1 MEVTVLSPRY
11 NDRAQA
17 LQRFVKKDCP
27 ESHVEI
33 KGSTVSKPF
42 KVFEQF
48 VNGWHWVWLAN
59 DPFV

>member
-1 MEVTVLSPRY
+1 MH
-11 NDRAQA
+11 DCAQA
-17 LQRFVKKDCP
+17 LQRFVQKDCP

-42 KVFEQF
+42 KAFEQV
-48 VNGWHWVWLAN
+48 VNGWHWVLSVD